1 MESMFSLM
9 LVGCGGALGA
19 MLRYAIG
26 LIPVRSTFPV
36 LTLVINFLGAIAI
49 GLIAE
54 AASAQQLSQKSTLF
68 WKTGVCGGFTTFSTF
83 SLEAMT
89 LFQEKQWLLG
99 SLYVV
104 LSVIGCL
111 CGVLLGKFMQH
122 RLFG

>member
-1 MESMFSLM
+1 MLSFI

-26 LIPVRSTFPV
+26 LFPVRSPFPI
-36 LTLVINFLGAIAI
+36 LTLVINFLGAVAI

-54 AASAQQLSQKSTLF
+54 AASARQLSQKSTLF

-83 SLEAMT
+83 SLEATT

-104 LSVIGCL
+104 LSVAGCL

>member
-1 MESMFSLM
+1 MFSLM

-26 LIPVRSTFPV
+26 LIPIRSTFPV

-68 WKTGVCGGFTTFSTF
+68 WKTGVCGGFT
-83 SLEAMT
+83 
-89 LFQEKQWLLG
+89 

>member
-1 MESMFSLM
+1 MLSFI

-36 LTLVINFLGAIAI
+36 LTLVINFLGAVAI

-89 LFQEKQWLLG
+89 LFQERQWLLG

-104 LSVIGCL
+104 LSVAGCL
-111 CGVLLGKFMQH
+111 CGVLLGKLMQH
-122 RLFG
+122 RLFA

>member
-1 MESMFSLM
+1 MFSLM

-54 AASAQQLSQKSTLF
+54 VASAQQLSQKSTLF

>member
-54 AASAQQLSQKSTLF
+54 VASAQQLSQKSTLF

>member
-1 MESMFSLM
+1 MLSFI

-26 LIPVRSTFPV
+26 LIPVRSIFPV
-36 LTLVINFLGAIAI
+36 LTLVINFLGAVAI

-104 LSVIGCL
+104 LSVAGCL

>member
-1 MESMFSLM
+1 MFSLM

-26 LIPVRSTFPV
+26 LIPIRSTFPV

>member
-1 MESMFSLM
+1 MFSLM

-99 SLYVV
+99 SLYVL

>member
-99 SLYVV
+99 SLYVL

>member
-1 MESMFSLM
+1 MFSLM